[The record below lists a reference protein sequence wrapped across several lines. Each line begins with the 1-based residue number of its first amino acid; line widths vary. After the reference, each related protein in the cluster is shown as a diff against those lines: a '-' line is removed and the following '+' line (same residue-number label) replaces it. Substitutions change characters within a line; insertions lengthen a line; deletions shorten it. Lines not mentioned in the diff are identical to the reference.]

1 MATTG
6 EALFH
11 GCQPPSWSLIYP
23 NKIDSATLT
32 LISVITHLKWT
43 SVCVIFDKSTE
54 LEALEF
60 HHRLSVAGRY
70 AVMYRME
77 DMTSSKID
85 DIISTYSQS
94 SIMLNFTVFCRLDSC
109 QSFLKQPFKFDRTN
123 ILRNSL
129 LHFSR
134 WLVNIFDDK
143 NLMILEDDHIPFD
156 NVAVIQYSSSQLKLF
171 ENSHTIKKQEKSCT
185 HTACKWFPMYTLMWH
200 RDQRGLSDIKINGS
214 VLTDKDIFPNAR
226 FSFNNRKF
234 LVSTIPSY
242 PFVMFDNTTKTYTGI
257 TMKLLKH
264 LSEGLNFTY
273 DLIGPPDGNWGAEL
287 DNGYWNG
294 MVGQLQRKE
303 VDMVAT
309 ALTVQSQR
317 EMVMDFTHPYYYEFS
332 SILVKKSDPSE
343 TRWTKL
349 LDPFSST
356 VFLFVGISVPACSF
370 LIFFFEKY
378 NPFYGKV
385 IQRRKTR
392 GLHHFSD
399 SFYYMYGALLTHGGK
414 HVPASSSGRTFLSCW
429 WIFCIIIVATYTSN
443 FVAFLTIT
451 KETLPFEG
459 IQGLVGQNVFKWGTI
474 GGSVYETIF
483 KNSVLAERRSFWN
496 GIVRSNITDP
506 NVLSSDYDEQ
516 ILKVLEG
523 EYAFVW
529 DNIPMEISVAKSCE
543 LSIIST
549 DIFSTYA
556 LGLPNNSPFQKVFS
570 DGIMAV
576 LEGGLIDLWM
586 SKIWPKLHSCHELL
600 LTRAKPITIF
610 DVQIALYLI
619 GVGICLALLSLL
631 TECFKRRCQRWLK
644 KRSRSRQE
652 GETLANVNQNE
663 IISNTENTESQS
675 I

>member
-1 MATTG
+1 MIPFLRTGLLNATTCLR
-6 EALFH
+6 EE
-11 GCQPPSWSLIYP
+11 S
-23 NKIDSATLT
+23 
-32 LISVITHLKWT
+32 
-43 SVCVIFDKSTE
+43 
-54 LEALEF
+54 EALEF
-60 HHRLSVAGRY
+60 LHRLSVAGRY
-70 AVMYRME
+70 AVMYSME

-94 SIMLNFTVFCRLDSC
+94 SVMLNFTVLCRLETC
-109 QSFLKQPFKFDRTN
+109 QSFLKQPFEFNRTN

-143 NLMILEDDHIPFD
+143 DLISLEDDHIPFD
-156 NVAVIQYSSSQLKLF
+156 NVAVIKYSSSQLKLF
-171 ENSHTIKKQEKSCT
+171 ENSYTIKKQENSCT
-185 HTACKWFPMYTLMWH
+185 QFDDCKWFPMYTLMWH
-200 RDQRGLSDIKINGS
+200 RNQRGLSGIKINGS
-214 VLTDKDIFPNAR
+214 ILTDKDIFPNAR
-226 FSFNNRKF
+226 FGFNKRKF

-242 PFVMFDNTTKTYTGI
+242 PFVILDNTTKTYTGI

-264 LSEGLNFTY
+264 LSDGLNFTY

-309 ALTVQSQR
+309 ALTVLSQR
-317 EMVMDFTHPYYYEFS
+317 EIVMDFTHPYYYEFS
-332 SILVKKSDPSE
+332 SIIVKKPDPNE
-343 TRWTKL
+343 KQWTKL

-356 VFLFVGISVPACSF
+356 VFLFVGISVPTCSF
-370 LIFFFEKY
+370 LLFFFEKY
-378 NPFYGKV
+378 NPFYSKV
-385 IQRRKTR
+385 IQRKTIR

-414 HVPASSSGRTFLSCW
+414 HIPASSSGRTLLSCW

-459 IQGLVGQNVFKWGTI
+459 IEGLVEQNLYKWGTI

-483 KNSVLAERRSFWN
+483 KNSVLSERRAFWDGVVVFN
-496 GIVRSNITDP
+496 STDQT
-506 NVLSSDYDEQ
+506 VLSSDYDAQ
-516 ILKVLEG
+516 ILKVLDG

-543 LSIIST
+543 LSVIPT

-556 LGLPNNSPFQKVFS
+556 IGLPNNSPFQKIFS
-570 DGIMAV
+570 DGIMSV
-576 LEGGLIDLWM
+576 LESGLIDLWM

-619 GVGICLALLSLL
+619 GVGICLALLSLI
-631 TECFKRRCQRWLK
+631 TECFKRKCQRLLK
-644 KRSRSRQE
+644 KRARSWQE
-652 GETLANVNQNE
+652 YEIQKSVNQNKT
-663 IISNTENTESQS
+663 ISNTENTESQC